1 MAKDKELK
9 TLKDIFKFKGRYIEE
24 KELKVLAVKYFTWF
38 LDNEVRMNENDF
50 MDFLDITEEDLND
63 AE

>member
-1 MAKDKELK
+1 MKEELK

-24 KELKVLAVKYFTWF
+24 KELKAIAVKYFTWF

-50 MDFLDITEEDLND
+50 MKFLDMTEENLK
-63 AE
+63 